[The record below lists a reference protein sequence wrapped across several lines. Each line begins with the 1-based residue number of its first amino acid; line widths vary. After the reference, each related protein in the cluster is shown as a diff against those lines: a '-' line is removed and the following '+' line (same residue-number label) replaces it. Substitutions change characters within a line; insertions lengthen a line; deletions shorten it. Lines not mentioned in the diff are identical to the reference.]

1 MDGHCSHTG
10 LISLGSHAL
19 KKEGGLSPYKE
30 YSRTKLICNLT
41 QLVSEDLYLIL

>member
-1 MDGHCSHTG
+1 MDGHCSRTS
-10 LISLGSHAL
+10 LISLGNHAL
-19 KKEGGLSPYKE
+19 KKEEGLSPYSE